1 MLTIKVPGNAQKT
14 SLHHQAGLS

>member
-14 SLHHQAGLS
+14 SLHQQAGLS